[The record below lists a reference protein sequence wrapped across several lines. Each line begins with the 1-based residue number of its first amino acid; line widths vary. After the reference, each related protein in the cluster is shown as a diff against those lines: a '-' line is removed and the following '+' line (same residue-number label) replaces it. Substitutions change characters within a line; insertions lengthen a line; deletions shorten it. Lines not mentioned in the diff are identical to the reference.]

1 MKTRTTVILAAA
13 LMASLAGLAHAQP
26 SPQAK
31 EAMRERVQQMTPEE
45 RAAAKEKMRQ
55 RWESMTPEEREAAK
69 KRFAERHPDGVKRM
83 HQRGAGPAAPAA
95 PAASAG
101 G

>member
-1 MKTRTTVILAAA
+1 MKTRTLVIVAAA
-13 LMASLAGLAHAQP
+13 LTAALSGLAQAQP

-45 RAAAKEKMRQ
+45 RAAMKEKMRQ

-69 KRFAERHPDGVKRM
+69 KRFAERHPDGVKRGP
-83 HQRGAGPAAPAA
+83 QRGAGPAAPAA
-95 PAASAG
+95 PASAG